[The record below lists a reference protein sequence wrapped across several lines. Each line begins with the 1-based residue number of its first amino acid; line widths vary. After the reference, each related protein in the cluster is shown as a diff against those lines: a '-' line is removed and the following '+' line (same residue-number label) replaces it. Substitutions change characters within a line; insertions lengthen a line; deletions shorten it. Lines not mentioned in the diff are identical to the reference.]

1 MTKHVSPSEFVRI
14 WETSESSEQAA
25 ARLGLS
31 KGTAWYRASALRKAG
46 VKLRKF
52 RRNVLSATDA
62 QQLNRLIEELAE
74 QGKNQ
79 ENTRQ
84 LVALV
89 DELGT
94 KTSPPVQLRD
104 VKPEKPPAPKLADG
118 RRELIAKR
126 AASAGGDFPRVARK
140 IDEEDDDE

>member
-31 KGTAWYRASALRKAG
+31 KGTAWYRATAFRKAG

-74 QGKNQ
+74 QGENQ
-79 ENTRQ
+79 ENT
-84 LVALV
+84 
-89 DELGT
+89 
-94 KTSPPVQLRD
+94 VQLRE

-140 IDEEDDDE
+140 LDEDDDE